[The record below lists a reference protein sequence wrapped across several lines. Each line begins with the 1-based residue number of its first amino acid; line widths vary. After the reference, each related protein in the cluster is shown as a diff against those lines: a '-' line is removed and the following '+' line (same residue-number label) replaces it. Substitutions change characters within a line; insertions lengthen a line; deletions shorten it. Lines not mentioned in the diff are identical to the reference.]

1 MSKVIQKFFI
11 FLAIVFVTFQPIL
24 VPAVYAVE
32 SWSGD
37 SWEGNSWEGNP
48 WNSSELQWS
57 GEIWE
62 GKSTNGE
69 TWNGEGTNGNGF
81 QGEYF
86 NGAYWTSV
94 PWYLEGW
101 NAEGWNQAGFN
112 GSGSQ
117 GTPWTNPAINGYGS
131 TQGTPWQANGFNG
144 GLTQG
149 DPYVQAGFD
158 GLGTQGDPYAQAGF
172 DGLGTQGNPYA
183 QPGFLDNGTQGA
195 PYAQPGLGLYGYGT
209 SAPGSSSPFM
219 YGPFSTVGGATTNE
233 DPMNAKLPFEY
244 DATKFV
250 VNDIMMGQAGMM
262 YDLANYQEGSSIRAT
277 PSGFYKNILIN
288 GVKLTAGDNSYVKT
302 AANAY
307 DTAAH
312 AKGGYDAFQTF
323 RDVKKI
329 ENFRNADL
337 ASRSRTLSGVSQ
349 TALNISNGAVSKFNI
364 AAAGIGAGF
373 SAIET
378 GFNTAKAID
387 VYNSDAS
394 NSEKITATTDATAS
408 LGDTLMNAGMVATAI
423 PGAQAAGLGIAAAGA
438 VLWLG
443 SKGVKLVSSNW
454 KGGPIRTAKE
464 IGRKAK
470 DSIVNAYNKVKGWFS

>member
-86 NGAYWTSV
+86 NGAYWTSI

-149 DPYVQAGFD
+149 DPY
-158 GLGTQGDPYAQAGF
+158 AQAGF

-183 QPGFLDNGTQGA
+183 QPGFVGNGTQGA

-219 YGPFSTVGGATTNE
+219 YGPFSTVGDVEAT
-233 DPMNAKLPFEY
+233 
-244 DATKFV
+244 
-250 VNDIMMGQAGMM
+250 
-262 YDLANYQEGSSIRAT
+262 GSME
-277 PSGFYKNILIN
+277 SGFSLEYNASKYVMKNVIGGSASLIGDLQGYETKQQLGLGGKVN
-288 GVKLTAGDNSYVKT
+288 YGGRFYSNLLVGGFKLGAGDNPYSQGI
-302 AANAY
+302 ANAY
-307 DTAAH
+307 GVGTRAYDGFMAGKDMIKAKRFTGLSEDIYSATRTMNQLDSSKTA
-312 AKGGYDAFQTF
+312 QQI
-323 RDVKKI
+323 V
-329 ENFRNADL
+329 
-337 ASRSRTLSGVSQ
+337 SGARAPYGAISK
-349 TALNISNGAVSKFNI
+349 LNAVS
-364 AAAGIGAGF
+364 AGIGAGF
-373 SAIET
+373 AAYET
-378 GFNTAKAID
+378 WVNTDRAID
-387 VYNSDAS
+387 VLQSDAS
-394 NSEKITATTDATAS
+394 MSDKVSVTTDATAS
-408 LGDTLMNAGMVATAI
+408 VGDTLMNAGMVATAI
-423 PGAQAAGLGIAAAGA
+423 PGFQAIGLGVTAIGAGIWVA
-438 VLWLG
+438 
-443 SKGVKLVSSNW
+443 SKGVKHWGSI
-454 KGGPIRTAKE
+454 KKAAGTA
-464 IGRKAK
+464 INKASDVMNSTFK
-470 DSIVNAYNKVKGWFS
+470 TVKGWFS

>member
-69 TWNGEGTNGNGF
+69 YWNGEGTNGNGF

-86 NGAYWTSV
+86 NGAYWTSI

-101 NAEGWNQAGFN
+101 NAKGWKQASFN

-149 DPYVQAGFD
+149 NPYAQAGFD
-158 GLGTQGDPYAQAGF
+158 GLGTQGDPYAQ
-172 DGLGTQGNPYA
+172 
-183 QPGFLDNGTQGA
+183 PGFVGNGTQGA

-209 SAPGSSSPFM
+209 GDSGSMSPLF
-219 YGPFSTVGGATTNE
+219 YGPFSTIGGVETS
-233 DPMNAKLPFEY
+233 DPMDAKLPFEY
-244 DATKFV
+244 DAAKFV
-250 VNDIMMGQAGMM
+250 VNGVILGQAEMM
-262 YDLANYQEGSSIRAT
+262 NNLATYENGSISARPT
-277 PSGFYKNILIN
+277 PGGFYKNVLIN
-288 GVKLTAGDNSYVKT
+288 GVKLSAGDNAYVKG

-307 DTAAH
+307 DSYTHAAEGIK
-312 AKGGYDAFQTF
+312 AANIY
-323 RDVKKI
+323 RDVRAI
-329 ENFRNADL
+329 RNASGGGL
-337 ASRSRTLSGVSQ
+337 ASQTRSLTSVSES
-349 TALNISNGAVSKFNI
+349 ALNISNGAVSKFNV

-378 GFNTAKAID
+378 GFNTAKAIN

-394 NSEKITATTDATAS
+394 ASEKVTATADATAS
-408 LGDTLMNAGMVATAI
+408 LGDTIMNAGIVATAI
-423 PGAQAAGLGIAAAGA
+423 PGGQAVGLGMTAAGA
-438 VLWLG
+438 AIWLG
-443 SKGVKLVSSNW
+443 SKGVKLFSSNW
-454 KGGPIRTAKE
+454 KGSLGKTTRE

-470 DSIVNAYNKVKGWFS
+470 EGIGKAYNKVKGWFS